1 MHRTSL
7 GAQLEFV
14 VSVYLLLIAIIF
26 LSNMHVYL
34 YDKWIRNIIGNRKQ
48 YSCHVTPKL
57 THLHNPHTNCKP
69 VGGINL
75 LKDFNIII
83 HVRVKYEKW
92 SKCWNEISFHRNWM
106 ILGHLCAILVFE
118 NGIDHF
124 HNTCTLFGLS
134 FQTLQE
140 LDICCQTLM
149 TNFWAIITVDTRL
162 KVPTS
167 QVLIQIIAYEFR

>member
-7 GAQLEFV
+7 DAQLEFV
-14 VSVYLLLIAIIF
+14 VSIYLLLIAITF

-75 LKDFNIII
+75 LKDFNIIV

-92 SKCWNEISFHRNWM
+92 SKCWNGISFHRNWM

-124 HNTCTLFGLS
+124 HNTWTTLLNY
-134 FQTLQE
+134 E
-140 LDICCQTLM
+140 LKKS
-149 TNFWAIITVDTRL
+149 IINIHN
-162 KVPTS
+162 S
-167 QVLIQIIAYEFR
+167 